1 MEEQP
6 SVRPERTITWRVR
19 RASRQGVH
27 EGEIVVAG
35 EEPLEVR
42 LNGQPIAVLMRL
54 PGDEKELAAGF
65 CLSEGYV
72 RRSDDLL
79 MVHHCGSA
87 ALGPDDPL
95 ESSNRVEVTARPEA
109 LTRSLEMTRLI
120 LSGCG
125 STGSAAAA
133 AQLAADLSP
142 LQSDLRLRQE
152 VLLGL
157 AQALVAAQG
166 VHKQTGGVHA
176 AALFTSTGELL
187 VLREDIGRHNA
198 VDKVLGYALLRH
210 LPLDDKV
217 LLTTG
222 RASHEMVVKAVRV
235 GLPVVA
241 SVSSPTSLAV
251 QIASRLNCTLIGY
264 LRGQRMVIYTHWWR
278 VLSPQPM

>member
-1 MEEQP
+1 
-6 SVRPERTITWRVR
+6 
-19 RASRQGVH
+19 
-27 EGEIVVAG
+27 
-35 EEPLEVR
+35 
-42 LNGQPIAVLMRL
+42 
-54 PGDEKELAAGF
+54 
-65 CLSEGYV
+65 
-72 RRSDDLL
+72 
-79 MVHHCGSA
+79 
-87 ALGPDDPL
+87 
-95 ESSNRVEVTARPEA
+95 
-109 LTRSLEMTRLI
+109 

-125 STGSAAAA
+125 STGSAATA
-133 AQLAADLSP
+133 AQLATDLPP

-152 VLLGL
+152 MLLGL
-157 AQALVAAQG
+157 AQTMVAAQG

-176 AALFTSTGELL
+176 AALFASTGELL

-222 RASHEMVVKAVRV
+222 RASHEMVVKAVRL

-264 LRGQRMVIYTHWWR
+264 LRGQRMVLYTHWWR
-278 VLSPQPM
+278 VLAPSGAES